1 MNLDTTQGMNDAIN
15 WTNNTLQMLNIGGSW
30 IIPRSGV
37 IVTRTGEKSCKL
49 AKGFSEDEAILRVL
63 KAGKWDV
70 TV

>member
-15 WTNNTLQMLNIGGSW
+15 RTNNTLQMLNIGGSW
-30 IIPRSGV
+30 VIPRSGV

-49 AKGFSEDEAILRVL
+49 AKDDAILRVL